1 MPLIKN
7 PVILKENDLPGFLY
21 TISPLFFSTQKMVGE
36 KDLLEAL
43 NRPIILRPMKRGC

>member
-21 TISPLFFSTQKMVGE
+21 TISRLFFSTQKMVGE
-36 KDLLEAL
+36 KDPLKAL
-43 NRPIILRPMKRGC
+43 NRAINIPAMKRGC